1 MVRVQGSPLL
11 SILLV
16 GLTLIIFAVDAFT
29 PLDVA
34 IAVMYVVVVLLS
46 ASVWRRRGV
55 MLTSAVCLCLTLLAY
70 ALSHAAMF
78 SGPASG
84 RMVVSLAAVGIT
96 AYLALRWQA
105 ATNALI
111 AREEALHRSQAQ
123 LAHVTRVTMLGELA
137 ASIAHEVNQPL
148 AAIATNGE
156 ASLRWL
162 NRPQPDLGEARAAI
176 GSLLEAAGR
185 ASEVIRRI
193 RALARRSDPRH
204 LPLALNEVALEAAG
218 LVRRELASHQV
229 TLKLDLAPGLAQVR
243 GDRVQLQQV
252 LINLLM
258 NAMQA
263 MQHCAPGQAVLT
275 LQTRSCDEGGVT
287 CSVADTGPGI
297 PVEHLPRLFDA
308 FFSTKEDGMGMGL
321 PICRSI
327 IETHGGRIWAGAQP
341 DGAAGGAVLLFSL
354 PALGRNAQDGAA

>member
-1 MVRVQGSPLL
+1 MVRMQGSRVL
-11 SILLV
+11 SLVLV
-16 GLTLIIFAVDAFT
+16 GLTLAIFAVDALT

-55 MLTSAVCLCLTLLAY
+55 ILTSAACLGLTLLAY
-70 ALSHAAMF
+70 AMSHAAMF

-84 RMVVSLAAVGIT
+84 RMGVSLAAIGIT
-96 AYLALRWQA
+96 AWLALRWQA

-156 ASLRWL
+156 ASLRWM
-162 NRPQPDLGEARAAI
+162 NRPQPDLDEARAAVA
-176 GSLLEAAGR
+176 SLLEAAGR
-185 ASEVIRRI
+185 AGEVIRRI

-204 LPLALNEVALEAAG
+204 LPLSLNDVAAEAAG

-229 TLKLDLAPGLAQVR
+229 ALAMELAPGLPLVC

-263 MQHCAPGQAVLT
+263 MQHCAPGQARLVLRT
-275 LQTRSCDEGGVT
+275 AVGEGGCVQ
-287 CSVADTGPGI
+287 CGVADSGPGI
-297 PVEHLPRLFDA
+297 PAEALPRLFEA
-308 FFSTKEDGMGMGL
+308 FFSTKPDGMGMGL

-327 IETHGGRIWAGAQP
+327 IETHGGRIWAGTP
-341 DGAAGGAVLLFSL
+341 RSGAELLLSL
-354 PALGRNAQDGAA
+354 PAMEGQCA

>member
-1 MVRVQGSPLL
+1 MVRAQGSRLL
-11 SILLV
+11 SLLLA
-16 GLTLIIFAVDAFT
+16 GLTLAIFAVDAFT

-55 MLTSAVCLCLTLLAY
+55 MLTSAVCLALTLLAY

-84 RMVVSLAAVGIT
+84 RLVVSLAAIGIT
-96 AYLALRWQA
+96 AWLALHWQA
-105 ATNALI
+105 ATNALL

-162 NRPQPDLGEARAAI
+162 NRPQPDLDEARAAVV
-176 GSLLEAAGR
+176 SLLEAASR
-185 ASEVIRRI
+185 AGEVISRI

-204 LPLALNEVALEAAG
+204 LPLSLNDVAREAAD

-229 TLKLDLAPGLAQVR
+229 ALTLELAPDLPAVR

-252 LINLLM
+252 VINLLM

-263 MQHCAPGQAVLT
+263 MQHCAPGQARLLLRTSAQADRDGCV
-275 LQTRSCDEGGVT
+275 Q

-297 PVEHLPRLFDA
+297 AAEHLLRLFEA
-308 FFSTKEDGMGMGL
+308 FFSTKKDGMGMGL

-327 IETHGGRIWAGAQP
+327 IETHGGRIWADSRP
-341 DGAAGGAVLLFSL
+341 GGAVLKFSL
-354 PALGRNAQDGAA
+354 PATEADPA

>member
-11 SILLV
+11 SLLLV
-16 GLTLIIFAVDAFT
+16 GLTLTIFAVDAFT

-55 MLTSAVCLCLTLLAY
+55 MLTSAVCLGLTLLAY
-70 ALSHAAMF
+70 ALSHAAFF
-78 SGPASG
+78 SGPAAG
-84 RMVVSLAAVGIT
+84 RMVVSLAAIGIT

-162 NRPQPDLGEARAAI
+162 NRPQPDLGEARSAI
-176 GSLLEAAGR
+176 ASLLEAAGR

-204 LPLALNEVALEAAG
+204 LPLALNDVAQEAAG

-229 TLKLDLAPGLAQVR
+229 SLKLELAPGLPPVR

-263 MQHCAPGQAVLT
+263 MQAGVQNAPGQAVLLRT
-275 LQTRSCDEGGVT
+275 GLCEQGGVL
-287 CSVADTGPGI
+287 CSVSDTGPGI
-297 PVEHLPRLFDA
+297 PPEHLPKLFDA

-327 IETHGGRIWAGAQP
+327 IETHGGRIWAGPAPQ
-341 DGAAGGAVLLFSL
+341 GAVLHFSL
-354 PALGRNAQDGAA
+354 PAMEADPA